1 MYADF
6 DRIENRFDAHK
17 NPNEQERGFRDG
29 RRRGEPRMEGGFG
42 GPEGGFHCMPRGFG
56 GPMGPD
62 GPHQGMPPFGGH
74 GMGPR
79 GPRRPDPAFLKRRV
93 EDADLAELIDMAGR
107 MLRRRPQGGPAQ
119 GQALVLSILL
129 GRDALSQREL
139 QQMLGIQP
147 GSLSELVSKL
157 EAKGLITREK
167 AEDRRGNL
175 LRITDAGRAAAAES
189 VDTPEA
195 DPFASLSHAQQDEL
209 AATLR
214 ALLAQWIAQ
223 LDEAPRL
230 PHGQKPVEI

>member
-1 MYADF
+1 MF
-6 DRIENRFDAHK
+6 NHFNRMNHHFDAH
-17 NPNEQERGFRDG
+17 NPINEQELFQAEHRH
-29 RRRGEPRMEGGFG
+29 G
-42 GPEGGFHCMPRGFG
+42 GPRHMPRDFGPGPSPRCMPRG
-56 GPMGPD
+56 MAPD
-62 GPHQGMPPFGGH
+62 GSGFPPFDGPGGMPPFGH
-74 GMGPR
+74 GPR
-79 GPRRPDPAFLKRRV
+79 GPRRPDPEFLRRRV

-157 EAKGLITREK
+157 EAKGLVTREK

-175 LRITDAGRAAAAES
+175 LRITDAGRAAATEAT
-189 VDTPEA
+189 DTPRD
-195 DPFASLSHAQQDEL
+195 DPFSPLTDEQQDAL
-209 AATLR
+209 ADTLR
-214 ALLAQWIAQ
+214 TLLTQWIAQ

-230 PHGQKPVEI
+230 PRGQKPVEL